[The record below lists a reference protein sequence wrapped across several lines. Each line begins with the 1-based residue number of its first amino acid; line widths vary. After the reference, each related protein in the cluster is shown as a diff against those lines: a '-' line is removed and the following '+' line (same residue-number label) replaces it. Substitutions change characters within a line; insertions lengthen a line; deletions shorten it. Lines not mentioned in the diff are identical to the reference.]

1 MKKIFTALMFCAVM
15 MGVQAQNLWF
25 TYDNKVVPE
34 GETIVLTTLDP
45 AWEPDLFVHGDA
57 YLNTDAACEATF
69 TLTTIEGQNLECCLN
84 QCFPPVPVR
93 TITTTLTPDN
103 PALLEF
109 HLTVFDPEEGQTY
122 FGKAKAEG
130 TAGDSSTS
138 MIVYVTNDQNAG
150 VERVTVE
157 SGLQCDGTTL
167 SWAGFAGE
175 QTLRVFDMNGRMVYE
190 AQVDGTNGSVT
201 PAVAPGNYI
210 ATLGSAKLKLHIK

>member
-1 MKKIFTALMFCAVM
+1 MKKIFTALMFCAAM

-45 AWEPDLFVHGDA
+45 NWEPDLFVHGDA

-69 TLTTIEGQNLECCLN
+69 TLTTLAGQDLECCLN

-93 TITTTLTPDN
+93 TITTNITPDN

-138 MIVYVTNDQNAG
+138 MIVYVTNDQSAG
-150 VERVTVE
+150 VERVSVE
-157 SGLQCDGTTL
+157 SAL
-167 SWAGFAGE
+167 SCNGRTIAWNGFAGQ
-175 QTLRVFDMNGRMVYE
+175 QTLKVYDMSGREVYSV
-190 AQVDGTNGSVT
+190 QVDGVSGN
-201 PAVAPGNYI
+201 VAPALPAGTYI
-210 ATLGSAKLKLHIK
+210 AAIAGQILKLNIR